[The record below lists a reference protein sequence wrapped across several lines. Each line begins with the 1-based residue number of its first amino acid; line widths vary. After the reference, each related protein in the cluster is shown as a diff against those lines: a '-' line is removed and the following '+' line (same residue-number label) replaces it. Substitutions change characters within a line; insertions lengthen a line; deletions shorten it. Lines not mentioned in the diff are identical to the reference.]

1 MPLPGGFSKPLER
14 KFSLC
19 GTRYQ
24 DYPEA
29 LTLQAKRLIILI
41 GGVG

>member
-1 MPLPGGFSKPLER
+1 MPLPEVFSKPLER

-19 GTRYQ
+19 STQYQ
-24 DYPEA
+24 KYPEA